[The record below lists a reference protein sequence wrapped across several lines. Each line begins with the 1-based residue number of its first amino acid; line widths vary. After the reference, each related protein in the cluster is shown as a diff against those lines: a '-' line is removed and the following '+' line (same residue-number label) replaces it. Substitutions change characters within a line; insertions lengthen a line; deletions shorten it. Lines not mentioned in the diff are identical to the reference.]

1 MDEQRA
7 EFEAWA
13 NGAGFNINRQDND
26 NYLYSAT
33 RGAWEAWQAATQR
46 QEERIAELEAQVQA
60 LTMNAERY
68 QFATAYTPP
77 QGFGAGGSMPTDCI
91 GTRGNTPPQDLGAI
105 SADAPE
111 AKAAAVAR
119 MEVVRLV
126 WGHQ

>member
-60 LTMNAERY
+60 LSLDAARY
-68 QFATAYTPP
+68 QFLR
-77 QGFGAGGSMPTDCI
+77 AGGAYLEPNSEEIYMATDD
-91 GTRGNTPPQDLGAI
+91 GGKYYHDRRDLDMDIDAAI
-105 SADAPE
+105 
-111 AKAAAVAR
+111 AR
-119 MEVVRLV
+119 ATHKE
-126 WGHQ
+126 GG